1 MRLLKHISVTRF
13 LVCLVFLLGPTFL
26 VTMFLLWN
34 GNHYF
39 TVLREQWFTQS
50 LYMGAG
56 LFAGFL
62 LAQFRLR
69 FLPLFSLLLLL
80 WYATYAILDRF
91 AFGEFDSFFL
101 SVQFLVFVWLFTAGW
116 LCGWAIQRVSFFPFL
131 LSGGFLL
138 LSIFLIA
145 KTGNLVSA
153 WILIRYLAPVILY
166 AVYMVYTNEALKQL
180 DVIRKYDWWRFARR
194 LVLFLSLM
202 SILLGSVLYLLYPE
216 ITQRVEEFGGG
227 AKEGE
232 NQMLQQ
238 KKDGTVENRQS
249 MGMGSNNNRNKNP
262 EPLFCAH
269 IDNFLPGSD
278 IPNPLYLESYH
289 FTRYDT
295 LTETFE
301 RDTLQRFNDEFQPDV
316 SQIPLFSTLKDS
328 TRIANAFGTR
338 NRKTVNIEVYKKR
351 LSASAFLAPGTAF
364 WVQPITVEKEF
375 QTEFSSA
382 YRSKSFVSELNSAY
396 FIYNTD
402 NPQIKA
408 FQEQRFRELRK
419 AKAYDKVNPEFMRY
433 YTFFPS
439 SPQYG
444 RIRRL
449 SDSLAKGKT
458 TVIDKVLGIR
468 DFFLQRNELGEK
480 VYSYTDNPGIPGL
493 PGSSKLIHFL
503 FEGKKG
509 YCAYYAGATLFLLRA
524 MGIPSRIVTGFLTVD
539 RSDKNAGW
547 YWFYEDQSHGWVQVY
562 FPEYGWIDFDTTVG
576 NDEAQQSPKPDGTP
590 PMQPPKPVLA
600 AAGRLLSID
609 TLKKQID
616 IQSFNL
622 LFKDQ
627 EYNAIDIPLTLDL
640 TRANLWK
647 DSLAIGMH
655 QLVKGQTIMAV
666 SYAEKLQAFS
676 PERTA
681 EALLR
686 KLPGPLP
693 IDEVY
698 IRSPRDTTKQATT
711 PMAKPGRP
719 YRELLAR
726 AAIGLL
732 VLLLVVFSLPSL
744 VYRWYKFRSRRTHNE
759 KQKAYY
765 TYRAATFLLNQSGV
779 ERRDATPW
787 QYARET
793 VDPEFGTRF
802 AGFMN
807 LYLKAKYANIP
818 LTQPEQAFLRD
829 FYPGFEQQVFKKIPW
844 RKRMLRFLNLNT
856 FIQYYYI
863 PEPENQD
870 GTR

>member
-26 VTMFLLWN
+26 VAMFLLWN

-50 LYMGAG
+50 LYMAAG
-56 LFAGFL
+56 LFTGFL

-80 WYATYAILDRF
+80 WYATYTILDRF
-91 AFGEFDSFFL
+91 AIGEFDSFFL
-101 SVQFLVFVWLFTAGW
+101 SVQFLVFAWLFTAGW

-153 WILIRYLAPVILY
+153 GILIRYLAPVILY

-202 SILLGSVLYLLYPE
+202 SILLGAVLYLLYPE
-216 ITQRVEEFGGG
+216 IVQRVEEFGGG

-238 KKDGTVENRQS
+238 KNDGTVENRQS
-249 MGMGSNNNRNKNP
+249 MGMGSSNNRNKNP

-269 IDNFLPGSD
+269 IDHFLPGSD

-289 FTRYDT
+289 FTKFDT

-301 RDTLQRFNDEFQPDV
+301 RDTLNRFNDEFQPDV
-316 SQIPLFSTLKDS
+316 SQIPLFSTVKDS
-328 TRIANAFGTR
+328 SRILNAFGTKHR
-338 NRKTVNIEVYKKR
+338 ETVNIEVYKKR

-375 QTEFSSA
+375 QHEFSSA
-382 YRSKSFVSELNSAY
+382 YRSKSYVSELNSAY

-408 FQEQRFRELRK
+408 FQEQRFHELRK
-419 AKAYDKVNPEFMRY
+419 AKGYEQVNQDFMRY

-439 SPQYG
+439 APQYR
-444 RIRRL
+444 RIRVL
-449 SDSLAKGKT
+449 ADSLAKGKT

-480 VYSYTDNPGIPGL
+480 VYSYTDNPGVPGL

-509 YCAYYAGATLFLLRA
+509 YCAYYAGATLFMLRA

-576 NDEAQQSPKPDGTP
+576 NDEARQSPKPDGTP
-590 PMQPPKPVLA
+590 PMQPPKHVLA
-600 AAGRLLSID
+600 AAGRLLSVD
-609 TLKKQID
+609 TLHKLID
-616 IQSFNL
+616 IQAYNL

-627 EYNAIDIPLTLDL
+627 EYSKIDMRLTLDL
-640 TRANLWK
+640 EHTNIWK
-647 DSLAIGMH
+647 DSLPVRINQLQQGQQVMAI
-655 QLVKGQTIMAV
+655 
-666 SYAEKLQAFS
+666 SYVEKLSVFS
-676 PERTA
+676 PERQA
-681 EALLR
+681 DALVR
-686 KLPGPLP
+686 KLPAPLP

-698 IRSPRDTTKQATT
+698 IRSPRIKNKPETSDQQPADR
-711 PMAKPGRP
+711 PFRAYLVMAV
-719 YRELLAR
+719 
-726 AAIGLL
+726 L
-732 VLLLVVFSLPSL
+732 VLLALLLVAFSLPGL
-744 VYRWYKFRSRRTHNE
+744 VYRWYKWNSGHAKGDHR
-759 KQKAYY
+759 KAYY
-765 TYRAATFLLNQSGV
+765 AYRAATFLLNQLGIERSGL
-779 ERRDATPW
+779 TPW
-787 QYARET
+787 QFARET
-793 VDPEFGTRF
+793 VDPLFGTHF
-802 AGFMN
+802 AAFMST
-807 LYLKAKYANIP
+807 YLKMKYGNMAISP
-818 LTQPEQAFLRD
+818 AEQRQLRL
-829 FYPGFEQQVFKKIPW
+829 FYPEFEPRVFAKFPW
-844 RKRMLRFLNLNT
+844 HKRLVRFLNLNT

-863 PEPENQD
+863 PQAENQESI
-870 GTR
+870 